1 MSKELPE
8 PPLSPAESILRIDD
22 AYERYQAFRSS
33 RAGRAS
39 LSSFEGGLGVM
50 IPHGPPSPSGTVT
63 SLPSSVPS
71 TADQTKQAIKSFFG
85 RGSERPST
93 SSARVISGP
102 VISAPVG
109 AVPERGN
116 SPAFGMSWSSLV
128 DRSVVEG
135 IPDNERKRQEAIFE
149 LIATESAYVHDLQM
163 IVEKFYASMVPLLD
177 EKSATVIF
185 ANVEDILLCNTTF
198 LSLLEERQKDCR
210 LYIDQI
216 GDILDAHMSGMTVY
230 MPYCVHQAPA
240 IKVLQGLRET
250 NSELAGHLQ
259 RLRED
264 PDIRNLDLS
273 SYLLIPMQRITR
285 YPLLMKQ

>member
-8 PPLSPAESILRIDD
+8 LPLSPAESVLRIDD
-22 AYERYQAFRSS
+22 AYERYQAFRES

-39 LSSFEGGLGVM
+39 LSSIEGSTGLGVV
-50 IPHGPPSPSGTVT
+50 IPPHPAQPPSPSGTVT

-71 TADQTKQAIKSFFG
+71 TADQTKLAIKSFFG
-85 RGSERPST
+85 RAPVSEQRPAAGSRIQI
-93 SSARVISGP
+93 SAP
-102 VISAPVG
+102 VISAPVS
-109 AVPERGN
+109 AAPERGN
-116 SPAFGMSWSSLV
+116 SPAFGM
-128 DRSVVEG
+128 
-135 IPDNERKRQEAIFE
+135 AIFE

-177 EKSATVIF
+177 EKSTTVIF

-198 LSLLEERQKDCR
+198 LSSLEERQKDCR
-210 LYIDQI
+210 LYVDQI

-250 NSELAGHLQ
+250 NPELAGHLQ
-259 RLRED
+259 ATSAGRGSRHPEPGSVELFVDSDAAHYEVPVVD
-264 PDIRNLDLS
+264 EA
-273 SYLLIPMQRITR
+273 
-285 YPLLMKQ
+285 